1 MVKALK
7 VDATRHLFR
16 ASAAL
21 AALFKVQI
29 RCLNMLIFDFVG
41 FNVHFPSP

>member
-1 MVKALK
+1 MVLEIVA
-7 VDATRHLFR
+7 VRHSLR

-41 FNVHFPSP
+41 FNVRFPSP